1 MANID
6 NIVGKARKLRLMLKE
21 ALALDLEQ
29 ARDLEQVWERVLDLK
44 RAKRGD

>member
-21 ALALDLEQ
+21 ALE
-29 ARDLEQVWERVLDLK
+29 RDLEQVWERVLDLK
-44 RAKRGD
+44 RAKRSD